1 MLDLLLCIET
11 SEKRKILCNSWTKL
25 MSLRK
30 DNRKEKDNFYMN
42 LALKLARDRVG
53 LTGINPSVGCVIVK
67 DNEIISVGQ
76 TSTNGRPHAEFNA
89 IKNANKK
96 KLKNSTMYVSLEPCT
111 HYGKTNPCTDII
123 IKSQIKKLFY
133 ATDDIDLRTSK
144 KAKKILNKAKIR
156 VVKNFLYKKANK
168 IYKSYFYNRL
178 NNYPYVTGKIAC
190 SKDNFSAHK
199 GKIITNKHSQNVSHL
214 LRYKNQGIL
223 ITSKTC
229 NLDNSRLNC
238 RINGLSNFSPKIF
251 VLDKNLNLN
260 LNSNIV
266 KNSKNIDTF
275 IFYNT
280 ASKLKKKSLIKA
292 GVKLINIEVD
302 INNYLNIYKILKYIK
317 NKGINYL
324 LIEGGYTLTKNLLQ
338 KGLFNEFYLF
348 KSSLKLYNK
357 GKNNISIIINKLN
370 NQYKNKTKI
379 NTFLEKDILIN
390 YR

>member
-1 MLDLLLCIET
+1 
-11 SEKRKILCNSWTKL
+11 

-30 DNRKEKDNFYMN
+30 DNHKEKDNFYMN
-42 LALKLARDRVG
+42 LALKLAKDRVG

-67 DNEIISVGQ
+67 DNEIISIGQ
-76 TSTNGRPHAEFNA
+76 TSPNGRPHAEFNA

-111 HYGKTNPCTDII
+111 HYGKTNPCTDLI

-133 ATDDIDLRTSK
+133 ASDDIDLRTSK
-144 KAKKILNKAKIR
+144 KAKNILNKAKIK
-156 VVKNFLYKKANK
+156 VVKNFLYKKAKK
-168 IYKSYFYNRL
+168 IYNSYFYNKL

-199 GKIITNKHSQNVSHL
+199 SKIITNKHSQNVSHL

-348 KSSLKLYNK
+348 KSSLKLSNK
-357 GKNNISIIINKLN
+357 GKNNISSIINKLN

-379 NTFLEKDILIN
+379 NTFLDKDILIN

>member
-1 MLDLLLCIET
+1 
-11 SEKRKILCNSWTKL
+11 

-30 DNRKEKDNFYMN
+30 DNHKKKDNFYMK
-42 LALKLARDRVG
+42 LALELASDRVG

-67 DNEIISVGQ
+67 DNEIISIGQ
-76 TSTNGRPHAEFNA
+76 TSINGRPHAEFNA

-133 ATDDIDLRTSK
+133 AFDDIDFRTSK
-144 KAKKILNKAKIR
+144 RAEKILNKAKIK
-156 VVKNFLYKKANK
+156 VVKNFLHTKAKK
-168 IYKSYFYNRL
+168 IYNSYLFNKL
-178 NNYPYVTGKIAC
+178 NSYPYVTGKIAC
-190 SKDNFSAHK
+190 SKDNFSSHK
-199 GKIITNKHSQNVSHL
+199 SKIITNKHSQKVSHL

-251 VLDKNLNLN
+251 ILDRNLNIN

-275 IFYNT
+275 IFYNID
-280 ASKLKKKSLIKA
+280 SNLKKKSLIKA
-292 GVKLINIEVD
+292 GAKLINIEVD
-302 INNYLNIYKILKYIK
+302 SNNFLNIHKILKYVK
-317 NKGINYL
+317 KKGINYL
-324 LIEGGYTLTKNLLQ
+324 LIEGGHTLTKNLLQ
-338 KGLFNEFYLF
+338 IGLFNEFFLF
-348 KSSLKLYNK
+348 KSGLKLSKK
-357 GKNNISIIINKLN
+357 GKNSISSIINKLN
-370 NQYKNKTKI
+370 NHYKNKTKI
-379 NTFLEKDILIN
+379 NTFLDKDILIN